1 MGEEYQMTIW
11 EAPKSGECEDVGE
24 TNLQPPLPYPDDI
37 NKTEETTIVPK
48 NESVTEIISI
58 NKMDDTNDSIDTIN
72 TIQSVNSPAIFQIS
86 NEIQNETM
94 QKQIIPKEYA
104 YVISE
109 LWKTMD
115 NRPTMELRNVHNRLK
130 QITHSDL
137 TTGQVGKYLKY
148 CKAVEIK
155 NRKKRYQYLPDRDK
169 WTLSESEQIRPL
181 RRDIKNEGFV
191 TYANAVFMAD
201 EERESR
207 IYEDYLSRK
216 EESTETE

>member
-11 EAPKSGECEDVGE
+11 EAPKSKECEDVGE
-24 TNLQPPLPYPDDI
+24 TNFQPPLPYPDDI

-48 NESVTEIISI
+48 NESVTEIISTD
-58 NKMDDTNDSIDTIN
+58 KMDDPKDLIDTI
-72 TIQSVNSPAIFQIS
+72 QSS
-86 NEIQNETM
+86 NEQI

-104 YVISE
+104 YIISE

-115 NRPTMELRNVHNRLK
+115 TRPTMEFRNVHNRLK

-137 TTGQVGKYLKY
+137 TTGQIGKYLKY

-169 WTLSESEQIRPL
+169 WTLSESKQINPL
-181 RRDIKNEGFV
+181 SRDVKNEGFV